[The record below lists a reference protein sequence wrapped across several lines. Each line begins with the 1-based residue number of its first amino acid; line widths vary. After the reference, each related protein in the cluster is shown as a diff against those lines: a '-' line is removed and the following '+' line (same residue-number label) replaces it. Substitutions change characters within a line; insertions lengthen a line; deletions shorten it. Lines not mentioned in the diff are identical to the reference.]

1 MNMRQLENKD
11 SLTTDTRR
19 KINFLQLTFSIGIGI
34 SLIFATSAT
43 FEQRYI
49 LSGIGYFLTVSF
61 AICLLHIHY
70 TQNPSVSTYFIIFT
84 ISAFIF
90 YMTFKQGITHSPWGL
105 VLPGVTMFLLGCR
118 KGAAWLT
125 FYFGLLVIS
134 CFNAVAWDF
143 YQYPPAYQARYL
155 AAFFSVAVIT
165 FFYEKTRQAAHEKS
179 IALLDEL
186 SEKNRILSE
195 VANRDGLTGLLN
207 HRAVHEKLQLAFEE
221 ASRYQY
227 PLSLIMLD
235 IDNFKTI
242 NDRWGHPMGDKVI
255 KGVSTVLK
263 NTVRGSDVR
272 IRFSENPAKDPTLNG
287 SFQTAARYGGDEF
300 VLLLPHC
307 NHDHVLAVANRL
319 LNHIRLLS
327 IQNYEGVKVT
337 ASIGI
342 SFFDGQDE
350 TLTPQQLVEQA
361 DQALYFVKEQGRDNV
376 HLNYP
381 PLAN

>member
-1 MNMRQLENKD
+1 MRQLENKD

>member
-1 MNMRQLENKD
+1 MRISENRD

-19 KINFLQLTFSIGIGI
+19 KIKFLQLTFCMGIGI

-49 LSGIGYFLTVSF
+49 LSGIGYFLALSF
-61 AICLLHIHY
+61 AISLLHIHY
-70 TQNPSVSTYFIIFT
+70 TQNPFMTSYFIIFT
-84 ISAFIF
+84 ISTVIF
-90 YMTFKQGITHSPWGL
+90 YMTFKQGINHSPWGL
-105 VLPGVTMFLLGCR
+105 VLPGVIMFLLGCR
-118 KGAAWLT
+118 KGAAWLA

-134 CFNAVAWDF
+134 SFNAVAWNL
-143 YQYPPAYQARYL
+143 YPYSPAYQARYL

-186 SEKNRILSE
+186 SEKNKILSE
-195 VANRDGLTGLLN
+195 IANRDGLTGLLN
-207 HRAVHEKLQLAFEE
+207 HRALHEQLQVAFAE

-242 NDRWGHPMGDKVI
+242 NDRWGHPVGDKVI
-255 KGVSTVLK
+255 KQVSAVL
-263 NTVRGSDVR
+263 NSTLRGSDVR
-272 IRFSENPAKDPTLNG
+272 IRFSEDPAGDPSQAG
-287 SFQTAARYGGDEF
+287 AFQAAARYGGDEF
-300 VLLLPHC
+300 VLLLLHC
-307 NHDHVLAVANRL
+307 SDQHVLNVAHRI
-319 LNHIRLLS
+319 LNNIRLIRLQDCDG
-327 IQNYEGVKVT
+327 IKVT

-342 SFFDGQDE
+342 SFFDGHDV
-350 TLTPQQLVEQA
+350 TLDPQQLIEHA
-361 DQALYFVKEQGRDNV
+361 DQALYMVKEQGRDNV

>member
-1 MNMRQLENKD
+1 MNMRQLETRD

-19 KINFLQLTFSIGIGI
+19 KLNFLQLTFSIGIGI
-34 SLIFATSAT
+34 SLLFATSAT

-49 LSGIGYFLTVSF
+49 LSGIGYFLAVSF

-70 TQNPSVSTYFIIFT
+70 TQNPSISTYFIIFT

-90 YMTFKQGITHSPWGL
+90 YMTFKQGINHSPWGL

-125 FYFGLLVIS
+125 FYFGLLVIG
-134 CFNAVAWDF
+134 CFNAAAWDF

-235 IDNFKTI
+235 IDNFKSI

-272 IRFSENPAKDPTLNG
+272 IRFSENPANDPTLNG

-307 NHDHVLAVANRL
+307 NHDHVLTVANRL

-350 TLTPQQLVEQA
+350 TLTPQQMVEQA
-361 DQALYFVKEQGRDNV
+361 DQALYIVKEQGRDNV